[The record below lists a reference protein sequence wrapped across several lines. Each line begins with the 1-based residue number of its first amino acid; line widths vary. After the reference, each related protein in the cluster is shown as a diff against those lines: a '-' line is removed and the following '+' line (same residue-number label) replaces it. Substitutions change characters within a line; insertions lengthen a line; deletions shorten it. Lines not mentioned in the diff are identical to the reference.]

1 MNHAKLDLKEELGG
15 LSSATWKMQV
25 TDFDSR
31 QKLSNTQ
38 VQGLLYTLAL
48 VFNKNKDG
56 GFGGADYRRAHE
68 RGRSAGV
75 RADNAT

>member
-1 MNHAKLDLKEELGG
+1 LRMNHAKLDLKEELGG

-56 GFGGADYRRAHE
+56 GFGGADYLVE
-68 RGRSAGV
+68 KLTNEDEV
-75 RADNAT
+75 QV